1 MEDKVFKYA
10 ILISMV
16 LHAAL
21 FAKLY
26 LAKDMNFLS
35 EKEQEMIYKVH
46 KLAEEEQPQVIA
58 HKEAPPPPPPAP
70 AAEITSE
77 IPMANET
84 KPTGTSEPFL
94 PGRGL
99 AEQFKMF
106 EHRPD
111 KVKGLKVTREVEVPM
126 LKSEKINTPSYV
138 TYYQIVRD
146 RIRER
151 AYSNYTKLSM
161 GEVYLSFIIKADGSL
176 GELQILENRSVANEF
191 LKSVGVKSVQES
203 APFPPFPK
211 DLDYPEL
218 TFNVQI
224 SFQYREGE

>member
-1 MEDKVFKYA
+1 MEDKFFKYA
-10 ILISMV
+10 VLISMA
-16 LHAAL
+16 LHMVL

-26 LAKDMNFLS
+26 LTKDLSFLS
-35 EKEQEMIYKVH
+35 PK
-46 KLAEEEQPQVIA
+46 EEEMVYQKKLPDDEAQIIT
-58 HKEAPPPPPPAP
+58 HKETPPPPPPAP
-70 AAEITSE
+70 ASEITSE
-77 IPMANET
+77 IPLAPDA
-84 KPTGTSEPFL
+84 KPADMMPFK
-94 PGRGL
+94 PGSGL

-106 EHRPD
+106 EHAPD

-138 TYYQIVRD
+138 TYYQIVRE
-146 RIRER
+146 RIRDR
-151 AYSNYTKLSM
+151 AYVNYTKLSM
-161 GEVYLSFIIKADGSL
+161 GEVYLTFIIKSDGTL
-176 GELQILENRSVANEF
+176 GDLQILENRSVSTEF
-191 LKSVGVKSVQES
+191 LKNVGIKSVQES